1 MLDFFAIFTKGG
13 ILLWYFRAP
22 DLLDSDWASFRPTVN
37 SFIKSVLLQEMA
49 AKNSTYETGGTLALK
64 YKLDNEFEL
73 VFVAGYQKM
82 LPLLYLDKLLDEIQ
96 LRFRDKYLQDLKE
109 SSFFRSFDFNAEFE
123 EERRSAEKW
132 AMREEKKKSTSM
144 NSFHDSKKSVK
155 TVGSMIVKKDGKEV
169 AKPAAAN
176 NNVNKA
182 KGSEKAAAAAVIA
195 EEEAPAGNGELT
207 EDQRMANL
215 RALQGKKGKKGDKV
229 KSPKSEKKGKKGT
242 TWDPF
247 MFGGRG
253 PTGEEARNLD
263 RSAPAGAEGAANDS
277 GEGVMDH
284 QMSQFV
290 PDASVVGNS
299 ASKAT
304 RSSRMFHCFLLL
316 SPVAET
322 NSNGHVTVLQISGT
336 SKMKMRRMNIARR
349 KGNHRERGHN
359 VSDLTKSWS

>member
-22 DLLDSDWASFRPTVN
+22 DILPSDWASFRPTVN

-49 AKNSTYETGGTLALK
+49 TKNSTYETGGTLALK

-82 LPLLYLDKLLDEIQ
+82 LPLSYLDKLLDEIQ

-109 SSFFRSFDFNAEFE
+109 SSFFRSFDFAAEFE
-123 EERRSAEKW
+123 EERRCAEKW

-169 AKPAAAN
+169 AKPATN
-176 NNVNKA
+176 NNVNKI
-182 KGSEKAAAAAVIA
+182 KGAEKPAAAAVP
-195 EEEAPAGNGELT
+195 EEEVAVGSGGLT

-215 RALQGKKGKKGDKV
+215 RALQGKMLGKKGDKA

-247 MFGGRG
+247 MFGGGRG

-263 RSAPAGAEGAANDS
+263 RSAPAGAEGGANEP

-304 RSSRMFHCFLLL
+304 LENSLL
-316 SPVAET
+316 SPFPLT
-322 NSNGHVTVLQISGT
+322 RHMSGFVLSHCCYRY
-336 SKMKMRRMNIARR
+336 SRHRR
-349 KGNHRERGHN
+349 
-359 VSDLTKSWS
+359 

>member
-22 DLLDSDWASFRPTVN
+22 DILPSDWASFRPTVN

-109 SSFFRSFDFNAEFE
+109 SSFFRSFEFAAEFE
-123 EERRSAEKW
+123 EERRGAEKW
-132 AMREEKKKSTSM
+132 SMREEKKKSTSM

-169 AKPAAAN
+169 AKPATN

-182 KGSEKAAAAAVIA
+182 KGGEKPATAPVP
-195 EEEAPAGNGELT
+195 EEEGDGGGGELT
-207 EDQRMANL
+207 EDQRIANL
-215 RALQGKKGKKGDKV
+215 RALQGKKLGKKGDKA
-229 KSPKSEKKGKKGT
+229 KSPKSDKKGKKGT

-253 PTGEEARNLD
+253 PTGEEAKNLD
-263 RSAPAGAEGAANDS
+263 RSAPAGAEGAANDAL
-277 GEGVMDH
+277 DH

-299 ASKAT
+299 ASKSAMDKISFHFLFPIT
-304 RSSRMFHCFLLL
+304 RHMPEIVFSRCSYRYSRH
-316 SPVAET
+316 
-322 NSNGHVTVLQISGT
+322 
-336 SKMKMRRMNIARR
+336 RR
-349 KGNHRERGHN
+349 
-359 VSDLTKSWS
+359 

>member
-1 MLDFFAIFTKGG
+1 MQVLLNFAGNFLSAKMLDFFAIFTKGG

-22 DLLDSDWASFRPTVN
+22 DILPSDWASFRPSVN
-37 SFIKSVLLQEMA
+37 AFIKSVLLQEMA

-82 LPLLYLDKLLDEIQ
+82 LPLSYLDKLLDEIQ
-96 LRFRDKYLQDLKE
+96 LRFRDKYLHDLKE
-109 SSFFRSFDFNAEFE
+109 SSFFRSFDFAAEFE
-123 EERRSAEKW
+123 EERRCAEKW
-132 AMREEKKKSTSM
+132 ATREEKKKSTSM

-169 AKPAAAN
+169 AKPSTN
-176 NNVNKA
+176 NNVNK
-182 KGSEKAAAAAVIA
+182 GRGGEKPAAPAAVP
-195 EEEAPAGNGELT
+195 EEEGVGGSGELT
-207 EDQRMANL
+207 EDQRLANL
-215 RALQGKKGKKGDKV
+215 RALQGKKLGKKGDKA

-247 MFGGRG
+247 MFGGKA

-263 RSAPAGAEGAANDS
+263 RSAPEGAASDP
-277 GEGVMDH
+277 GEGFMDH

-304 RSSRMFHCFLLL
+304 QEISLLPFMPLHMSRIVL
-316 SPVAET
+316 SICYYRY
-322 NSNGHVTVLQISGT
+322 SRH
-336 SKMKMRRMNIARR
+336 
-349 KGNHRERGHN
+349 
-359 VSDLTKSWS
+359 

>member
-1 MLDFFAIFTKGG
+1 MTLSNKKVKLEKNVDIVLFDPALVLIKVLIFTGDSVKMLDFFAIFTKGG

-22 DLLDSDWASFRPTVN
+22 DILPSDWASFRPTVN

-109 SSFFRSFDFNAEFE
+109 SSFFRSFDFAAEFDE
-123 EERRSAEKW
+123 EKRGAEKW

-169 AKPAAAN
+169 AKPATN
-176 NNVNKA
+176 NNVNRS
-182 KGSEKAAAAAVIA
+182 KGGERPPPTTASVP
-195 EEEAPAGNGELT
+195 EEEGAAGSGELT

-215 RALQGKKGKKGDKV
+215 RALQGKKLGKKGDKA

-253 PTGEEARNLD
+253 ATGEEARNLD
-263 RSAPAGAEGAANDS
+263 RSAPVGAEGTANDP

-299 ASKAT
+299 ASKA
-304 RSSRMFHCFLLL
+304 L
-316 SPVAET
+316 
-322 NSNGHVTVLQISGT
+322 
-336 SKMKMRRMNIARR
+336 
-349 KGNHRERGHN
+349 
-359 VSDLTKSWS
+359 